1 MRRLPQRFEEND
13 RTTGEVVVSWIRVA
27 MGISMVSVLAAGH
40 EMHWYGTAAW
50 AVLLFGI
57 AYSWVALVW
66 VAREAARGRVGNATA
81 YTLTALDAGIIVAL
95 TGLTGL
101 WTSPML
107 PILLVVVFTQGIR
120 FSLSRALVV
129 ALLTTAGLVAVIL
142 WVPRPDF
149 GRAERFRQAAWW
161 SWMLLSSAIAAGV
174 LSHAAALAQRKRAGA
189 EAAVA
194 AEHRRL
200 DEERALRQRLEAIDE
215 ARKDFLHALSHDF
228 RTPIASL
235 EALAQALGWE
245 QHPLSETEKAEV
257 IALIQSHARQLG
269 AMLGEVREVAVTESL
284 GTGQRVEIADVFM
297 PELIQSAAVAAGL
310 PADRVALS
318 IDPGLKVLRSDGRK
332 LFRILTNLLENAHKH
347 SPAGERIEVRLA
359 RRKEMVELAVLD
371 RGPGIPPELAGEV
384 LRKGVSFGQHR
395 STGLGMWI
403 VAQFTAALD
412 GELEVDARSG
422 GGLIVRAR
430 FPARI
435 ATDSH
440 VAGADTASAGP
451 VPGPDA
457 PAAPDPSERTVA
469 SEA

>member
-1 MRRLPQRFEEND
+1 
-13 RTTGEVVVSWIRVA
+13 
-27 MGISMVSVLAAGH
+27 
-40 EMHWYGTAAW
+40 
-50 AVLLFGI
+50 
-57 AYSWVALVW
+57 
-66 VAREAARGRVGNATA
+66 
-81 YTLTALDAGIIVAL
+81 
-95 TGLTGL
+95 
-101 WTSPML
+101 ML

-174 LSHAAALAQRKRAGA
+174 LSHAAALAQRKRADA
-189 EAAVA
+189 EAAAA

-228 RTPIASL
+228 RTPIASS
-235 EALAQALGWE
+235 EALAQALVWE
-245 QHPLSETEKAEV
+245 QHPLSETEKAEA

-297 PELIQSAAVAAGL
+297 PELIQSAAVAAWPPRRPGGVECRSGPEGPPQRRPQAL
-310 PADRVALS
+310 P
-318 IDPGLKVLRSDGRK
+318 DPDQ
-332 LFRILTNLLENAHKH
+332 
-347 SPAGERIEVRLA
+347 PAGECPQALAGRERIEVRLA
-359 RRKEMVELAVLD
+359 RRKEMVEWPSSTGGRAS
-371 RGPGIPPELAGEV
+371 RPSGREGPPEGRQ
-384 LRKGVSFGQHR
+384 LRPAPFH
-395 STGLGMWI
+395 GLGMWI

-422 GGLIVRAR
+422 GGLIVRAGSR
-430 FPARI
+430 PGSPPTAMSQAPTAPSPARTPRWRRI
-435 ATDSH
+435 RPN
-440 VAGADTASAGP
+440 GQLPRRPEG
-451 VPGPDA
+451 
-457 PAAPDPSERTVA
+457 RRL
-469 SEA
+469 